1 MCLSREQWSGPDVM
15 KFRHLSTMVANL
27 GYFQMVD
34 FVFGKIL
41 DDFGNFYMPRVN
53 FNRFIWPKSKHLI

>member
-27 GYFQMVD
+27 GYFQIVD
-34 FVFGKIL
+34 FVFGNIL
-41 DDFGNFYMPRVN
+41 DDFGNF
-53 FNRFIWPKSKHLI
+53 ICHG